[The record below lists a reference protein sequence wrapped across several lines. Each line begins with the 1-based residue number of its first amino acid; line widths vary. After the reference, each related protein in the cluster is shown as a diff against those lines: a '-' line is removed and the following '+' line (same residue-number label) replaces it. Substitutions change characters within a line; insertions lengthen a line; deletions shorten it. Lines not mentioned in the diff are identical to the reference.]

1 MTDEKPADWRP
12 LVALELVDIDGNTVL
27 VPVTGRAEFG
37 TGDSLQAEITVGGV
51 RVLDPASRHLYQRFL
66 HGPRIFTITS
76 EQG

>member
-1 MTDEKPADWRP
+1 
-12 LVALELVDIDGNTVL
+12 
-27 VPVTGRAEFG
+27 VTGRAEFG

-51 RVLDPASRHLYQRFL
+51 QVLDPASRHLYQRFL